1 MKYDA
6 IIVGGGIAGLTSA
19 AFLCKSGH
27 KILLCEKED
36 HLGGLVG
43 SFKYNEFT
51 FDAGIRAMEN
61 SGILFPMLKQL
72 DLDVDF
78 AANDVSIGIEDEI
91 VDLTSED
98 CILAYQRMLENHFPD
113 DQKTIAALIKIIKK
127 IIDYMHI
134 LYGIDNPLFMN
145 LKKNHEYVRKT
156 LLPWMLKYLPTV
168 RKIKAFNMP
177 VEDYL
182 KTITQNQVLIDMI
195 AQHFFKNTPAFFAL
209 SYFSLYLDYNYPKGG
224 TGELISKLADYIE
237 RNGGTIK
244 TGTAIQKVNP
254 AEHSLTG
261 LNGDIY
267 HYQEMVWAADIKT
280 LYSSIVQSD
289 MLSQNI
295 RKKIDRQKDF
305 ISDKIGGDSV
315 LTLYLTVNLDKSYF
329 EGISGAHFFYTPK
342 KQGLGTL
349 PIKQIQNADGSYDTD
364 SDSVFKW
371 IREFLQLT
379 TYEISIP
386 VMRDE
391 SLAPKGKT
399 GLIIS
404 TLMDYSLV
412 KHIEQLGV
420 YDLFKELSKE
430 AIIEALVGSVYPKL
444 DGHVIDGFIST
455 PLTIQKRT
463 GNTDGAIT
471 GWAFTND
478 TIPAV
483 SSMPRIAQAIKT
495 PIPNVAQ
502 AGQWTY
508 SPSGFPIAILTGKMA
523 ADSIA
528 KALKK

>member
-6 IIVGGGIAGLTSA
+6 IVVGGGIAGLTST
-19 AFLCKSGH
+19 AFLCKSGY
-27 KILLCEKED
+27 KVLLCEKED

-43 SFKYNEFT
+43 SFNYNEFT

-72 DLDVDF
+72 NLNVEFVD
-78 AANDVSIGIEDEI
+78 NNVSIGIEDKI
-91 VDLTSED
+91 VDLTAKD
-98 CILAYQRMLENHFPD
+98 CVLKYQDMLNSQFPD
-113 DQKTIAALIKIIKK
+113 EKESISALIEVIQKT
-127 IIDYMHI
+127 IDYMHI
-134 LYGIDNPLFMN
+134 LYGIDNPLFMD
-145 LKKNHEYVRKT
+145 LKENHEYIRKT

-168 RKIKAFNMP
+168 RKIKAFNLP

-182 KTITQNQVLIDMI
+182 KRMTTNQVLSDMI

-224 TGELISKLADYIE
+224 TGELVSKLTEYIKKD
-237 RNGGTIK
+237 GGTIK
-244 TGTAIQKVNP
+244 TNTLIQTVNP
-254 AEHSLTG
+254 AEQSMTDF
-261 LNGDIY
+261 NGDTY
-267 HYQEMVWAADIKT
+267 YYKEMVWAADLKT
-280 LYSSIVQSD
+280 LYSSITQSD
-289 MLSQNI
+289 MLPQNI
-295 RKKIDRQKDF
+295 SKEINRRKEF
-305 ISDKIGGDSV
+305 ISDKVGGDSV
-315 LTLYLTVNLDKSYF
+315 LTLYLTVDLDKSYF
-329 EGISGAHFFYTPK
+329 EGISGPHFFYTPLK
-342 KQGLGTL
+342 KGLSTL
-349 PIKQIQNADGSYDTD
+349 PIKQLLNQDGSYKNNAE
-364 SDSVFKW
+364 SVFKW
-371 IREFLQLT
+371 VQDFLRLT

-391 SLAPKGKT
+391 KLAPTGKT

-412 KHIEQLGV
+412 KHIEQLGI
-420 YDLFKELSKE
+420 YDSFKELSQK
-430 AIIEALVGSVYPKL
+430 AIIEALVSSVYPKL

-495 PIPNVAQ
+495 PIPHVTQ

-523 ADSIA
+523 ADNIA
-528 KALKK
+528 KKLKR